1 MNNLDTA
8 SKNNSYNTSIE
19 QRRGFLTKL
28 AGGVAIAAS
37 TQLLGVNKVFASATP
52 ADLEKNTKPAVTENL
67 GGHDLSGPRSLHLFN
82 THTHHSL
89 NATFYRDGKF
99 DERALQK
106 LNLFLRDHREN
117 EAIVMDKML
126 FVQLWAIQQAVN
138 PKGTIQIIS
147 GYRTPKTN
155 QMLNSRSNGVA
166 KNSLHMQG
174 RAIDFRMPGSS
185 TRGVRDVAR
194 SLEAGGVGYYS
205 SSDFV
210 HIDTGKMR
218 HWG

>member
-1 MNNLDTA
+1 MNNLKTA
-8 SKNNSYNTSIE
+8 SKNNSENTSTE
-19 QRRGFLTKL
+19 QRRRFLTKL
-28 AGGVAIAAS
+28 AGGIALTAG
-37 TQLLGVNKVFASATP
+37 TQLLAANKAFAGATP
-52 ADLEKNTKPAVTENL
+52 SDLEKSVKPAVTANQ

-89 NATFYRDGKF
+89 NTTFYRDGKF

-126 FVQLWAIQQAVN
+126 FTQLWAIQQVVN
-138 PKGTIQIIS
+138 PQGTIQIIS

-155 QMLNSRSNGVA
+155 QMLNRTSNGVA
-166 KNSLHMQG
+166 RNSLHMQG

-194 SLEAGGVGYYS
+194 ALNAGGVGYYS

-210 HIDTGKMR
+210 HIDTGKIR

>member
-1 MNNLDTA
+1 MLA
-8 SKNNSYNTSIE
+8 SQAFANTTSSAQKTDNTSAE
-19 QRRGFLTKL
+19 
-28 AGGVAIAAS
+28 
-37 TQLLGVNKVFASATP
+37 TP
-52 ADLEKNTKPAVTENL
+52 SPKSYDPA
-67 GGHDLSGPRSLHLFN
+67 GPRSLHLFN
-82 THTHHSL
+82 THTQHSI

-106 LNLFLRDHREN
+106 LNFFLRDHREN

-126 FVQLWAIQQAVN
+126 YTQLWAIQQVAN
-138 PKGTIQIIS
+138 PKGVIQIIS

-155 QMLNSRSNGVA
+155 QMLKSRSNGVA

-185 TRGVRDVAR
+185 TRGVRDIAR
-194 SLEAGGVGYYS
+194 ALNAGGVGYYS

-210 HIDTGKMR
+210 HIDTGKIR

>member
-1 MNNLDTA
+1 MNNLNTVSENTA
-8 SKNNSYNTSIE
+8 TG
-19 QRRGFLTKL
+19 QRREFLTKL
-28 AGGVAIAAS
+28 AGGVALTACAQS
-37 TQLLGVNKVFASATP
+37 LAVNKAFASVVP
-52 ADLEKNTKPAVTENL
+52 SDLEQSTKPAVTTHL
-67 GGHDLSGPRSLHLFN
+67 GGQDLSGPRSLHLFN

-126 FVQLWAIQQAVN
+126 FTQLWAIKQVVN
-138 PKGTIQIIS
+138 PQGTIQIIS

-155 QMLNSRSNGVA
+155 QMLKRRSSGVA
-166 KNSLHMQG
+166 RNSLHMQG

-194 SLEAGGVGYYS
+194 MLQAGGVGYYS

-210 HIDTGKMR
+210 HIDTGEMR